1 MAYKD
6 QVWAKGLVAKVEAK
20 VRKLLAESPSC
31 HEWDHTQ
38 RVWRTACHLAEQE
51 AADMLLVEVAALM
64 HDIGRVAELRDQ
76 GRTCHARLGAAM
88 VPELLADM
96 DVSCQAFIDAV
107 AECVRSHRY
116 RRRDG
121 VGPQSLE
128 AKIVYDADK
137 LDSMGAIGIGRS
149 FHFAG
154 RIGARVHNTSE
165 EALNSD
171 SYSVED
177 SAYREYLVKLRFL
190 HDHIL
195 TPSGRA
201 LAKRRHQF
209 MVDFFAEINRE
220 VRGEDLAK

>member
-6 QVWAKGLVAKVEAK
+6 QVWAAGLVAKVEDK
-20 VRKLLAESPSC
+20 VRELLAESPSC
-31 HEWDHTQ
+31 HDWDHTQ
-38 RVWRTACHLAEQE
+38 RVWRTARHLAELE
-51 AADMLLVEVAALM
+51 SADLLLVEVAALM

-88 VPELLADM
+88 TPEVLAGLG
-96 DVSCQAFIDAV
+96 VSSRAFIDAV

-116 RRRDG
+116 RQRDG

-154 RIGARVHNTSE
+154 RVGARVHNRE
-165 EALNSD
+165 DEALNSA

-177 SAYREYLVKLRFL
+177 SAYREYLVKLRYL
-190 HDHIL
+190 RDCIL

-201 LAKRRHQF
+201 LAERRHQF
-209 MVDFFAEINRE
+209 MVDFFDEINRE
-220 VRGEDLAK
+220 VRGEDLAT